1 MYVDIG
7 LLIKHKKMNNYNLN
21 INQDYKY
28 QVGAWYDGSIMF
40 ESENSQLETISREDN
55 FTPRDYDQSRVKS
68 EDIVRTL

>member
-7 LLIKHKKMNNYNLN
+7 LLIKHKKMNK
-21 INQDYKY
+21 INKKY
-28 QVGAWYDGSIMF
+28 SLDDTMYIFMF